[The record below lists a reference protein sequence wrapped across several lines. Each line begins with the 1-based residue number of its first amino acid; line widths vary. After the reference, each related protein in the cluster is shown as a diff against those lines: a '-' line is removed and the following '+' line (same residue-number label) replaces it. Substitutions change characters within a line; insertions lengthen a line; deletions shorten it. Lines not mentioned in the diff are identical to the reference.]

1 MAKKKEEKIDFSD
14 KTIADVYEGEICNNL
29 KLIEISEKIDVLIKI
44 FDNINQYVE
53 QKKSGTLGVNIY
65 GEGTRAE

>member
-1 MAKKKEEKIDFSD
+1 MAKKKEEKLDFSD
-14 KTIADVYEGEICNNL
+14 RTIADVYEGELCNNL
-29 KLIEISEKIDVLIKI
+29 KLIEISEKIDALIKI

-65 GEGTRAE
+65 GEGNSAK

>member
-14 KTIADVYEGEICNNL
+14 KTIADVYEGEVCNNL

-53 QKKSGTLGVNIY
+53 QKKSGTLGVNLY
-65 GEGTRAE
+65 GEGNSTK

>member
-14 KTIADVYEGEICNNL
+14 KTIADVYEGEVCNNL

>member
-14 KTIADVYEGEICNNL
+14 RTIADVYEGEVCNNL

>member
-14 KTIADVYEGEICNNL
+14 KTIADVYEGEVCNNL

-53 QKKSGTLGVNIY
+53 QKKTGTLGVNIY

>member
-1 MAKKKEEKIDFSD
+1 MAKKKEEKLDFSD
-14 KTIADVYEGEICNNL
+14 RTIADVYEGEVCNNL
-29 KLIEISEKIDVLIKI
+29 KLIEISEKIDALIKI

-65 GEGTRAE
+65 GEGTRE